1 MSPSHRQAWGLLG
14 LPFCETGSLPRKRPG
29 PLSLLP
35 PLRFDQQL
43 PLGLSGQIDVA
54 DTGNSMVPDWLT
66 GRRAFERENAGG
78 VSGPEGVR
86 EEAQVPGTP
95 TQACPPDLASC
106 PPAELGGVAR
116 RVASSGSCEVVGW
129 TPWGARAS

>member
-1 MSPSHRQAWGLLG
+1 MSPSHWQAWGLLG
-14 LPFCETGSLPRKRPG
+14 LTFCETGSLPRKKPG
-29 PLSLLP
+29 PLGLLP

-43 PLGLSGQIDVA
+43 PLGLSGQIDMV
-54 DTGNSMVPDWLT
+54 DTGDSTVPDWLR
-66 GRRAFERENAGG
+66 GRRALESGNAGG

-95 TQACPPDLASC
+95 TQACPLDLASC
-106 PPAELGGVAR
+106 PPAELGGGAGC
-116 RVASSGSCEVVGW
+116 VASSGSCEVVGW